1 MDKKMKI
8 RFILKDLLFLIVCS
22 ASTLL
27 MLDLYLQAF
36 DPYVEDSIGL
46 GSFCVASSI
55 LIFLSF
61 RFITRNDRNKS
72 NLNNLLIKEII

>member
-1 MDKKMKI
+1 MKI
-8 RFILKDLLFLIVCS
+8 RFILKDLLFLIVYS

-46 GSFCVASSI
+46 GSFCVASSM

-61 RFITRNDRNKS
+61 RFITRNDRNIS

>member
-1 MDKKMKI
+1 MKI

-36 DPYVEDSIGL
+36 EPYVEDSIGL

-72 NLNNLLIKEII
+72 NLNNLPIKEII

>member
-1 MDKKMKI
+1 MKI
-8 RFILKDLLFLIVCS
+8 RFILKDLLFLIVYS
-22 ASTLL
+22 VSILL

-46 GSFCVASSI
+46 GSFFVASSI

-61 RFITRNDRNKS
+61 RFITRNERKQDR
-72 NLNNLLIKEII
+72 LNNPQKV